1 MIKAIEFAAALGSGV
16 YNLEFTKLDGT
27 IRKMQATR
35 ATEFI
40 PGDKHKHP
48 KTNRKIR
55 DEQTAVPVF
64 DTELNEW
71 RSVIVNNVSL
81 MEKV

>member
-1 MIKAIEFAAALGSGV
+1 MIKAIEFATALGSGV

-40 PGDKHKHP
+40 PGDKHP
-48 KTNRKIR
+48 KTNREIS